1 MSNIGTKPVRS
12 PSYPNMPLA
21 DAIAAVRK
29 IEEQYRSAPVERADG
44 AKILGY
50 SSLSGPANKSL
61 AALAHYGLVERA
73 GKGHMKVTE
82 RARAILHSE
91 SDEEKQKNLRWA
103 ALEPNLFRD
112 LQERFPDM
120 TPPEEGVVTFLNRQ
134 GFNKNAIRPA
144 AKAYLETLSFL
155 EQMGVSESHGND
167 ADEGADEGES
177 KGGDTTF
184 GNAKIGDLIDYE
196 SGGAVANPS
205 PLKVRAVSE
214 DGKWVFVEGSETG
227 LEMNQV
233 IVTSRDKG
241 ETEVPRPT
249 LPLAPNTQEEKI
261 PSGTRKAMFPLDEGD
276 VTLLFPDDLSAEG
289 LDLLGSYLDIF
300 LNREKNKKARAG

>member
-167 ADEGADEGES
+167 ADEGADDGES
-177 KGGDTTF
+177 KGSDTTF